1 MDRNDFQKRMQQPNT
16 WTDDDIRAGVTRMIN
31 VLDDNTHFRGWRN
44 ILVCAE
50 ECGELSQELI
60 KSIRGKYDRVGLLEE
75 AADIAVGLKT
85 IQEVFNISDEE
96 LLHAQAVK
104 VQVFEEKNANAQ
116 PGTF

>member
-1 MDRNDFQKRMQQPNT
+1 MNREDFQQRMKELNT
-16 WTDDDIRAGVTRMIN
+16 WTDKDIRAGVTRMIN
-31 VLDDNTHFRGWRN
+31 ALDDNSHFRGWKN

-85 IQEVFNISDEE
+85 IQEVFDISDDE
-96 LLHAQAVK
+96 LLHAQAIK
-104 VQVFEEKNANAQ
+104 VQVFEEKNKNAQ